1 MMMIWVKS
9 LPYKKNLVYMV
20 NTYGL
25 TNSDAHACHFLLRC
39 VVFGEPLSWVKC
51 CYVGAWN

>member
-25 TNSDAHACHFLLRC
+25 TNSDAHVCHFLLRC